1 MADRRRRTG
10 PVGGGPRWFG
20 SPATPLFGWVHEPS
34 GAGGHGPGSNS
45 PGSNGAV
52 VLCRPLFGEDTVAD
66 ASYRQLA
73 RSLSAAGLWVVR
85 FDYAATGDSGT
96 VEGGPSVA
104 AWLDSVDRAIDVA
117 RLCTTGPVA
126 LCGLRMGALLAA
138 AAAGRREDVDAV
150 VLWDPCRTG
159 RDFLRRQQAL
169 QAGRFAD
176 GATDGVLEVP
186 GHVLGRPLARELA
199 ALTVPSALRAR
210 RALVVARPGEPT
222 EARFA
227 GPDGTGPVVPADVV
241 LAGPGEQEAL
251 LDVDPLTC
259 REPAGAIA
267 GITGWLGR
275 TMVALAAAGRR
286 ETGRL
291 AGPAATAGPVEPVW
305 TRPGSTRVA
314 VDDPGAEAPGLVTE
328 RVVRLGDVG
337 LFAVETSPA
346 APETGKVVV
355 FLSSGLDRHTGP
367 SRLWVTLARRWAA
380 DGVRCVRVDL
390 SGLGESPARR
400 GQAEQVLRAPEA
412 FDDVRQVVDA
422 AAGDAGDVVLVGLC
436 SGGYQALESALELS
450 PGGVLA
456 VNPLLRFTPPELLAG
471 GVVDPRR
478 RLCVPKRPW
487 VGAVRARVPERLA
500 GPVAALRGRWPGTR
514 LVDGGSWLAE
524 LADAGVDVYGIC
536 GEQEAQLLGPTGAGA
551 DAGGP
556 AEPDRSA
563 SAGAPTVGPPRIEI
577 VPGLDHALLP
587 AAQRALVCDRLSDE
601 LARMVGRRP
610 AVVGAVDR

>member
-1 MADRRRRTG
+1 MADRRRRAG

-20 SPATPLFGWVHEPS
+20 SLATPLFGWVHEPS
-34 GAGGHGPGSNS
+34 GAGGHGPGSNGPGS
-45 PGSNGAV
+45 NGPGSNGAV

-73 RSLSAAGLWVVR
+73 RLLAAAGLWVVR

-96 VEGGPSVA
+96 VDGGPSVA

-117 RLCTTGPVA
+117 RSCTSGPVA

-138 AAAGRREDVDAV
+138 TAAGRREDVDAV
-150 VLWDPCRTG
+150 VLWDPCRSG

-169 QAGRFAD
+169 HAGRFA
-176 GATDGVLEVP
+176 GIRADGVLEVP
-186 GHVLGRPLARELA
+186 GHVLGRALARELA
-199 ALTVPSALRAR
+199 ALTVPPALRAR
-210 RALVVARPGEPT
+210 RALVVARPGEPA
-222 EARFA
+222 EARVA
-227 GPDGTGPVVPADVV
+227 GPDGTGPAVPADVV
-241 LAGPGEQEAL
+241 RAEPGEQEAL

-267 GITGWLGR
+267 GIAGWLGR

-291 AGPAATAGPVEPVW
+291 AGPVAAASPAGVTW

-314 VDDPGAEAPGLVTE
+314 VDHPGVESPGLVTE
-328 RVVRLGDVG
+328 RVVRIGDVG
-337 LFAVETSPA
+337 LFAVETAPA
-346 APETGKVVV
+346 AAATGKVVV

-422 AAGDAGDVVLVGLC
+422 VAGNAGDVVLVGLC

-471 GVVDPRR
+471 GGVDPRR
-478 RLCVPKRPW
+478 RLCIPKRPW

-500 GPVAALRGRWPGTR
+500 APVAALRGRWSGTR
-514 LVDGGSWLAE
+514 LADDGGWLAE
-524 LADAGVDVYGIC
+524 LVGAGVDVYSIC
-536 GEQEAQLLGPTGAGA
+536 GEQEAQLLGPAGTDTGGRN
-551 DAGGP
+551 GP
-556 AEPDRSA
+556 GPSSSA
-563 SAGAPTVGPPRIEI
+563 GPPRIEI
-577 VPGLDHALLP
+577 VRGLDHALLP
-587 AAQRALVCDRLSDE
+587 ATQRALVCDRLSEE

-610 AVVGAVDR
+610 AVTVAGGDR

>member
-1 MADRRRRTG
+1 MADRRRRAG
-10 PVGGGPRWFG
+10 PGGGGPRWFG

-34 GAGGHGPGSNS
+34 SAGGHGLGSNGLGSNGPGSNG

-96 VEGGPSVA
+96 VDGGPSVA
-104 AWLDSVDRAIDVA
+104 AWLDSVDRAIDLA
-117 RLCTTGPVA
+117 RSCTPGPVA

-150 VLWDPCRTG
+150 VLWDPCPSG

-169 QAGRFAD
+169 QAGRFAGVGTD
-176 GATDGVLEVP
+176 GAIEVP
-186 GHVLGRPLARELA
+186 GYVLRRALARELA
-199 ALTVPSALRAR
+199 ALTVPPALRAR
-210 RALVVARPGEPT
+210 RALVVARPGEPA
-222 EARFA
+222 EARVA

-241 LAGPGEQEAL
+241 RAGPGEQEAL

-259 REPAGAIA
+259 REPQGAIA
-267 GITGWLGR
+267 GITGWLSR
-275 TMVALAAAGRR
+275 TMVALAATGRR
-286 ETGRL
+286 ETGRW
-291 AGPAATAGPVEPVW
+291 AGSATATQPTGATW
-305 TRPGSTRVA
+305 TRAGTIRVA
-314 VDDPGAEAPGLVTE
+314 IGSSGPETSGPVTE
-328 RVVRLGDVG
+328 RVVRVGDVG
-337 LFAVETSPA
+337 LFAIETAPAPA
-346 APETGKVVV
+346 AIETGKVVV

-390 SGLGESPARR
+390 SGLGESRARR
-400 GQAEQVLRAPEA
+400 GQAADVLRAPEA

-422 AAGDAGDVVLVGLC
+422 VAGDVGDVVFVGLC

-456 VNPLLRFTPPELLAG
+456 VNPLLRFTPPELLAR

-478 RLCVPKRPW
+478 RLCIPKRPW

-500 GPVAALRGRWPGTR
+500 GPVAALRGRWSGTR
-514 LVDGGSWLAE
+514 LADGGGWLAE

-536 GEQEAQLLGPTGAGA
+536 GEQEAQLLGPTGTGAGL
-551 DAGGP
+551 
-556 AEPDRSA
+556 
-563 SAGAPTVGPPRIEI
+563 PRIEI

-587 AAQRALVCDRLSDE
+587 AAQRALVCDRLSEE

-610 AVVGAVDR
+610 AVTAAGGDR